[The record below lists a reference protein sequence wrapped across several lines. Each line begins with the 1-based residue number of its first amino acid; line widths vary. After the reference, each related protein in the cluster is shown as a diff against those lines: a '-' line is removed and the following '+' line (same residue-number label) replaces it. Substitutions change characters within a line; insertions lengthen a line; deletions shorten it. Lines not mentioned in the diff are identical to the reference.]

1 MRPRSY
7 SRGLHNRKTYA
18 NANAKSGYDHQFVQL
33 EACKLSCNR
42 VTLTVYDHIKTAE
55 QRTIVQ
61 KHGDWYAGR

>member
-1 MRPRSY
+1 MLMLKV
-7 SRGLHNRKTYA
+7 GT
-18 NANAKSGYDHQFVQL
+18 YDHQFVQL